1 MMKTAITREQAYALL
16 RKYNQD
22 PFHLRHGRTVEEV
35 MRHFARELG
44 YGEEEEFWGCCTTW
58 ILRSTLSSTASRAR
72 S

>member
-35 MRHFARELG
+35 MRHFAHAP
-44 YGEEEEFWGCCTTW
+44 C
-58 ILRSTLSSTASRAR
+58 ID
-72 S
+72 